1 MFPSENCP
9 ESRVSEESPA
19 VDVQH
24 SSPIRTERTAPEL
37 ATNTNSKHISYVDFV
52 KKHKLQGLTPD
63 RSPYINRRLDSEKW
77 HGPYAQALMESDP
90 AKLSMLIP
98 EAEQA
103 ILNRYLELC
112 NTPATVENSIDLR
125 NAVHQ
130 LSKLKKTTEL

>member
-1 MFPSENCP
+1 MFLSENYP
-9 ESRVSEESPA
+9 EYRVSEESPA
-19 VDVQH
+19 VDVQR
-24 SSPIRTERTAPEL
+24 SSPIRTGVTPEL
-37 ATNTNSKHISYVDFV
+37 AKTTNSKHISYVDFV

-63 RSPYINRRLDSEKW
+63 RNPYFNRRLDSEKW

-90 AKLSMLIP
+90 AKLGTLIP

-112 NTPATVENSIDLR
+112 STPATVENNRDLQ
-125 NAVHQ
+125 NAVYH

>member
-9 ESRVSEESPA
+9 EYRVSEESPA

-63 RSPYINRRLDSEKW
+63 RNPYVNRRLDSEKW

-90 AKLSMLIP
+90 AKLGLLIP
-98 EAEQA
+98 EAERA

-112 NTPATVENSIDLR
+112 STPATVENNSDLQD
-125 NAVHQ
+125 AVCH
-130 LSKLKKTTEL
+130 LSKLKKTTEV